1 MKKYLFAMK
10 NHISMRLATFVL
22 LLTLSFAAMAQNRI
36 SVKEELYDD
45 RETTAMT
52 YPMKDRNNAE
62 CALVIFHNVEPDGY
76 LFDGNGMFIKAEN
89 HVSRDNGEKTIF
101 LYISPGAKQI
111 TIRHSDPSIG
121 ATRYVF
127 ENGPLQGRS
136 TYHVY
141 FNPVVSGSK
150 VGRQYA
156 RFVVS
161 PATAVV
167 EVEEDGVDAPGV
179 FTPWPVDDSGVAS
192 KMMRFGRYN
201 YRVSA
206 PDYHPTG
213 GVIIVDNPTD
223 VVVEKID
230 LKPNY
235 GYLTIPASKIL
246 ADAAIFIDGRQAGVG
261 SLTRFRLANGAHEV
275 KITKPLYKLYQANV
289 TIDDGAES
297 RLEPLLETNFA
308 TVSLSVPLEG
318 AGIYVREG
326 SDDRLLGFGSWEG
339 PFEPGSYLIVCKLGG
354 HRESMRQI
362 DVAAKTGNLQFNLP
376 VPEAMYGGIDIS
388 SVPAGA
394 SIRLD
399 DNDMG
404 VTPKVINNV
413 LCGDHA
419 VEFSMKGYEP
429 LKILFTVKE
438 GEIASVCGKLS
449 TMHGGKLGKLGNPN
463 ANTELALRTAKDA
476 LKNYDDIY
484 SRSLSGQALGHLSKE
499 SLGTYLISG
508 VKNAINAT
516 YGEKERKEALK
527 LIGDHAAD
535 LNVVGTDLYANIKNY
550 KLAADAFELC
560 ASIYSDEELRRDAK
574 LQPLPASTLAQM
586 WFNAGITAWQNND
599 YERSLMDFDRADKA
613 GYKADK
619 FYEYGI
625 AVASQLNNDLVIE
638 WVDRGIAGGAPE
650 QQLVLYKINA
660 QLEEKR
666 YADAEKTIADVLSR
680 YPNDENL
687 LYAKGMTYELQKR
700 NDDALAAYSELLKVQ
715 PENASAAQG
724 AGRVLLDKATA
735 LSEKA
740 PAENYEAWFN
750 TNVKPL
756 LEQAITYFEAAYTG
770 GADNG
775 DAILK
780 YLENIY
786 YQLGDYQRMEEVRKL
801 RGSAK

>member
-1 MKKYLFAMK
+1 
-10 NHISMRLATFVL
+10 MRLATLVL
-22 LLTLSFAAMAQNRI
+22 LLSLSLAAMAQNRI

-52 YPMKDRNNAE
+52 YPVKDRNNTE

-76 LFDGNGMFIKAEN
+76 LFDGNGLFIKAEN

-101 LYISPGAKQI
+101 LYISQGAKQV

-121 ATRYVF
+121 AARYVF
-127 ENGPLQGRS
+127 ENGPLQSRN

-156 RFVVS
+156 RFEVS

-179 FTPWPVDDSGVAS
+179 FTPWPVDDSGKAS

-206 PDYHPTG
+206 PDHHPTG

-261 SLTRFRLANGAHEV
+261 SLTRFRLANGSHEV

-289 TIDDGAES
+289 TIDDGTES
-297 RLEPLLETNFA
+297 RLEPVLETNFA
-308 TVSLSVPLEG
+308 TVSLNVPLDG

-326 SDDRLLGFGSWEG
+326 SVDRLLGVGSWEG
-339 PFEPGSYLIVCKLGG
+339 PFEPGSYLIVCKLDG
-354 HRESMRQI
+354 HRESIRQI

-399 DNDMG
+399 GKDMG
-404 VTPKVINNV
+404 ITPKVINNV

-438 GEIASVCGKLS
+438 DELTSVCGKLS
-449 TMHGGKLGKLGNPN
+449 TVRGGKAGNLGNPD

-476 LKNYDDIY
+476 LRNYDDIY
-484 SRSLSGQALGHLSKE
+484 NRSLSGQSLGHLSKE
-499 SLGTYLISG
+499 SLGTYLIGG

-516 YGEKERKEALK
+516 YGEKERKEAFK
-527 LIGDHAAD
+527 LIGGHATH
-535 LNVVGTDLYANIKNY
+535 LNAVGIDLYNIKNY
-550 KLAADAFELC
+550 KLASDAFELC
-560 ASIYSDEELRRDAK
+560 ASVFSDAEMCREAK
-574 LQPLPASTLAQM
+574 LPALPDSTIAQT
-586 WFNAGITAWQNND
+586 WFFAGITAWQCDD
-599 YERSLMDFDRADKA
+599 YERTLRNFDRADKA
-613 GYKADK
+613 GYKAEK

-625 AVASQLNNDLVIE
+625 AVASKLNNDLVIE
-638 WVDRGIAGGAPE
+638 WVDRGIAAGAPE

-660 QLEEKR
+660 LLEEKR
-666 YADAEKTIADVLSR
+666 YADAEATITDALSR
-680 YPNDENL
+680 YPGDATL
-687 LYAKGMTYELQKR
+687 LYAKGMACEMQKR
-700 NDDALAAYSELLKVQ
+700 HDDALQVYKELLKAN
-715 PENASAAQG
+715 PANASALQG
-724 AGRVLLDKATA
+724 VGRALFDKATA
-735 LSEKA
+735 LEETA
-740 PAENYEAWFN
+740 PSDNTYTAWFEA
-750 TNVKPL
+750 NVKPL
-756 LEQAITYFEAAYTG
+756 LEQAAGYFEKAYAAG
-770 GADNG
+770 SD
-775 DAILK
+775 DAENILK

-786 YQLGDYQRMEEVRKL
+786 YKLGDVQRMERVRSL
-801 RGSAK
+801 RGNAK